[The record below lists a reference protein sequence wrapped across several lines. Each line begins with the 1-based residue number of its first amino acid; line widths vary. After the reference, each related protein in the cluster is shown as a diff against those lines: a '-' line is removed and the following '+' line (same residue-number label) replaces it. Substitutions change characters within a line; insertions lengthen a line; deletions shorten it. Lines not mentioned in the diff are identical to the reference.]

1 MTEPRTKQNM
11 SSHHLLSEVCFNMV
25 MSSSSLRYNQI
36 EQMVGFLLHQKLTS
50 SQRSLLI
57 SDLLHYNNLSGLR
70 LIDNDDSV
78 LTVLKEDIGILH
90 TTSSTAPLFD
100 SELSLPDPANHERII
115 GSLLDAQCPSA
126 LKILREDIRIL
137 HTSSVGQPCSLQES
151 IPQQAQLQARWL
163 PPSIESV
170 GFSESFR
177 VKIVEQERK
186 AANHDTLFTG
196 CQNPAAAANELLI
209 SEGKRI
215 LAYAPPLSGSTSQTP
230 GFKRKRPVAADF
242 FPLDSASKIAPTKPE
257 KDICRDVEELIEGEK
272 AMRDNFTGP
281 WCQRKK
287 VDDHVK
293 DTVQPP
299 SDDNNNRPPSRDYPH
314 DETESNIIGLTA
326 IEESMGEQSSHNL
339 KLTRSPMSVSS
350 PSQRGK
356 TTMRNVPVTAASS
369 HGTPTSSQAEH
380 EPAVKR
386 RKRTRAP
393 KESKKCTWMGN
404 RYTEPE
410 PEKLSEIPI
419 PLLL

>member
-1 MTEPRTKQNM
+1 
-11 SSHHLLSEVCFNMV
+11 
-25 MSSSSLRYNQI
+25 
-36 EQMVGFLLHQKLTS
+36 MVGFFLQQKLTS

-90 TTSSTAPLFD
+90 TTSSTALLFD

-151 IPQQAQLQARWL
+151 IPQQAQFQARWL
-163 PPSIESV
+163 PPSIESA
-170 GFSESFR
+170 GFSESTK

-196 CQNPAAAANELLI
+196 CQNPATAANEFLI
-209 SEGKRI
+209 SERKRI

-230 GFKRKRPVAADF
+230 GSQRKRPVASDF

-257 KDICRDVEELIEGEK
+257 KDICSSDDVEELIEGEK
-272 AMRDNFTGP
+272 ENVLKLRDNFAGP
-281 WCQRKK
+281 WCEGKR
-287 VDDHVK
+287 VDDHIK

-299 SDDNNNRPPSRDYPH
+299 SDDNNNRPLSRDYPH
-314 DETESNIIGLTA
+314 DETESNVIGLTA
-326 IEESMGEQSSHNL
+326 IEESMKEQSSHNL
-339 KLTRSPMSVSS
+339 KLTRSPISVSS

-356 TTMRNVPVTAASS
+356 TTMRNVPVAAASS
-369 HGTPTSSQAEH
+369 HGTPTSSQAED

-386 RKRTRAP
+386 RKRTRGP

-410 PEKLSEIPI
+410 PEKLLEIPI

>member
-11 SSHHLLSEVCFNMV
+11 SSHHLLSEFCFDMIT
-25 MSSSSLRYNQI
+25 SSSSLPYDRI
-36 EQMVGFLLHQKLTS
+36 EQMVGFFLQQKLTS

-90 TTSSTAPLFD
+90 TTSSTALLFD

-151 IPQQAQLQARWL
+151 IPQQAQFQARWL

-170 GFSESFR
+170 GFSESSR

-186 AANHDTLFTG
+186 AANHDTLFIG
-196 CQNPAAAANELLI
+196 CQNPATAANEFLI
-209 SEGKRI
+209 SERKRI

-230 GFKRKRPVAADF
+230 GSQRKRPAASDF
-242 FPLDSASKIAPTKPE
+242 FPLDSASKMAPTKPE
-257 KDICRDVEELIEGEK
+257 KDDCSGQDVEDLIEGEK
-272 AMRDNFTGP
+272 AKVLKLRDNFAGP
-281 WCQRKK
+281 WCERKK
-287 VDDHVK
+287 VDDHGK

-299 SDDNNNRPPSRDYPH
+299 SDDDNNRPSSRDCPH
-314 DETESNIIGLTA
+314 DRTEANVTGLAA
-326 IEESMGEQSSHNL
+326 IEQSSHEI
-339 KLTRSPMSVSS
+339 KLTQSPISVSS
-350 PSQRGK
+350 QSRD
-356 TTMRNVPVTAASS
+356 VLDTAAAF
-369 HGTPTSSQAEH
+369 HRTPTSSHAKDES
-380 EPAVKR
+380 AVKR
-386 RKRTRAP
+386 QKRKRAP
-393 KESKKCTWMGN
+393 KESKKHTRMGN
-404 RYTEPE
+404 RYVEPK
-410 PEKLSEIPI
+410 PKKLLGIPI